1 MATATLNALPT
12 LPPLLLAGVLALAG
26 ASTAGGQIVNVE
38 RLRLD
43 RDGQGWV
50 GAASANFDLQRN
62 QRSVLSLRGK
72 AHLQLR
78 RDSNATLLFGEA
90 GVVSASDR
98 DLVNFAVG
106 HLRHTRRLTDGV
118 YAEAFTQLQQNRVNG
133 IASRWLVGAGPRF
146 RLARGR
152 PVTAYLGTLVMRER
166 EREVTDSI
174 PLRRHWRASVYL
186 AASYTPRASDW
197 VTVATTT
204 YLQPRLGTWDD
215 VRVATDWSVQVR
227 LRENL
232 SLVTSLNLVYD
243 ARPPLG
249 LDRATYALL
258 NGLKVRFG

>member
-1 MATATLNALPT
+1 MSLPPGYATALLFAT
-12 LPPLLLAGVLALAG
+12 LLLATPGWAQV
-26 ASTAGGQIVNVE
+26 VNAE

-43 RDGQGWV
+43 GTEQGWS
-50 GAASANFDLQRN
+50 GSLAANADLRRN
-62 QRSVLSLRGK
+62 QSSVFALGAN
-72 AHLQLR
+72 AHLQHK
-78 RDSNATLLFGEA
+78 RDSNTVLLVGQTGFVKAQGAE
-90 GVVSASDR
+90 
-98 DLVNFAVG
+98 LVNFAFG
-106 HLRHTRRLTDGV
+106 HLRYSHFVTDWLTL
-118 YAEAFTQLQQNRVNG
+118 EAFTQLQQNRVNG

-197 VTVATTT
+197 VTVVTTT